1 MLFFEISN
9 LNYAYNNETI
19 LKNINLSYDSKD
31 FLSIIGPNGAGK
43 STLVKLILGLLKTK
57 KTISFHGIKKK

>member
-43 STLVKLILGLLKTK
+43 ST
-57 KTISFHGIKKK
+57 